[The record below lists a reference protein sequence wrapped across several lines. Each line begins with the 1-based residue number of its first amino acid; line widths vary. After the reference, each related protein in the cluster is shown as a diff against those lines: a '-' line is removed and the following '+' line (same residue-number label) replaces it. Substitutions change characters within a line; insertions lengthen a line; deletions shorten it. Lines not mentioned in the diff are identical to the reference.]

1 MLTLNQL
8 VETVNNAALVAAD
21 TVRAKNLAII
31 EDFFELADGKDPSIA
46 AAIAALDA
54 AAEDMDDGVELDN
67 IRKSRQRLVAMDG
80 GDTTQMPPGISP
92 LMRPKMV
99 AVAYP
104 KESIDGPGSHIV
116 YVPLIALTPMST
128 ASLSNLT
135 FKTDLELSQSDSG
148 ELLIAFPVA
157 EHKSIKQTNNNDEQS
172 RAAHASLEISLDASA
187 TPQGLKKLIEGYER
201 SLRAQIP
208 G

>member
-31 EDFFELADGKDPSIA
+31 EDFFELADGEDPSIA

-80 GDTTQMPPGISP
+80 GDTTEMPPGISP

-99 AVAYP
+99 AIAYP
-104 KESIDGPGSHIV
+104 KESFDGPESHIV

-135 FKTDLELSQSDSG
+135 FKTDLELSQSNSG

-157 EHKSIKQTNNNDEQS
+157 DHESIKQTNNNDEQS